1 MKRIVLAAGL
11 ISLLIGVTM
20 ISISSIRVPDPL
32 HTSNSVYNGIINNDT
47 RAAMLLKDVQKGK
60 NISLSVTPQNTAN
73 IINIKIINSK
83 ETVLFDLNSSQPL
96 FTTITPPISGNYS
109 AVLTN
114 LKNEDTYARSIFA
127 SSILF
132 DSNNKPKIE
141 THTILIGVIILLIGI
156 VICIIWLLME
166 LFDRLKERTRY
177 KQLS

>member
-1 MKRIVLAAGL
+1 MEEGL
-11 ISLLIGVTM
+11 
-20 ISISSIRVPDPL
+20 
-32 HTSNSVYNGIINNDT
+32 
-47 RAAMLLKDVQKGK
+47 
-60 NISLSVTPQNTAN
+60 NTAN

-83 ETVLFDLNSSQPL
+83 GTVLFDLNSSQPL

-127 SSILF
+127 SSVLF

-141 THTILIGVIILLIGI
+141 TNTILIGVIILLIGI